1 MALQP
6 ASGARDLLPRDV
18 GVNRWIAE
26 QLAAVYK
33 RWGYEE
39 VTPPSLERIDTL
51 EAGGAIQSHQ
61 VVQVVAD
68 EALGLRPEMTASIAR
83 AACTRLAAMQRPLRL
98 HYRGSTF
105 QAQRAEDQGLRI
117 VEDLQSGV
125 ELMGANGIAGDAEL
139 LRLLLDAGSHLPLS
153 AEHQPT
159 LLIGHQRL
167 LSVLLETVE
176 PALRSTVRRH
186 VCGLN
191 RVALSQLELPKQQ
204 RLQLL
209 QLLQLRGEPAAVLNG
224 LEALLGPTDLL
235 AELKGLIRI
244 IEEQASRAGIRLQ
257 LDPTFHPDFE
267 LYDGVMVKLVCQG
280 LDAPVAIASGG
291 RYDALVQRFSPDGAV
306 ASGVGFSFAVEA
318 VRQLLEQADQLP
330 PRQDGQLV
338 LVAFSQPNQLH
349 PALNLL
355 EQLHQSGQPA
365 ELWPEPCANETEAK
379 QIATQRGVNAVRW
392 VG

>member
-83 AACTRLAAMQRPLRL
+83 AASTRLAAMQRPLRL

-167 LSVLLETVE
+167 LSVLLEAVE

-191 RVALSQLELPKQQ
+191 RVALSQLELPEQQ

-224 LEALLGPTDLL
+224 LEALLGATDLL
-235 AELKGLIRI
+235 AELKGLISI

-338 LVAFSQPNQLH
+338 LVAFSQPSQLH

-379 QIATQRGVNAVRW
+379 QIATQRGVATVRW

>member
-26 QLAAVYK
+26 QLSAVYR

-51 EAGGAIQSHQ
+51 EAGGAIQSQQ

-125 ELMGANGIAGDAEL
+125 ELMGAQGLAGDAEL

-167 LSVLLETVE
+167 LSVLLEAVE

-191 RVALSQLELPKQQ
+191 RVALSTLNLPEPQ
-204 RLQLL
+204 RRQLL
-209 QLLQLRGEPAAVLNG
+209 ELLQLRGEPPAVIQG

-235 AELKGLIRI
+235 AELKQLISI

-280 LDAPVAIASGG
+280 VDAPVAIASGG
-291 RYDALVQRFSPDGAV
+291 RYDALVQRFSPEGAG

-330 PRQDGQLV
+330 PRQDGELV
-338 LVAFSQPNQLH
+338 LVAYSQPSGLH
-349 PALNLL
+349 AALNLL
-355 EQLHQSGQPA
+355 EQLHQSGQSA
-365 ELWPEPCANETEAK
+365 ELWPEPCAGQDEA
-379 QIATQRGVNAVRW
+379 QRIATQRGGATVRW